1 MKKILYTLLAAT
13 ALLATAAC
21 QRENKVDVDGRQT
34 VDVTFNVGLADMQT
48 KAFSDGKSVD
58 FLRVLVYAEG
68 DNGELTLLPNVSQ
81 TFPNE
86 ETPVVFEDK
95 EALQQ
100 NVTLKLVKGMNY
112 SIVFWAQKKDQNAF
126 SLDEQTG
133 ILTVKPGALLAND
146 DALDAFYAKFNG
158 FSPQGTVTP
167 VQLKRPFAQ
176 INLLSSNEDYAAAE
190 ANQLDMTAIA
200 SDVTVT
206 APSELNLASGEVGNP
221 VEFVFGK
228 NAIAPFTWPSKGWYV
243 GMAYVLAGEKS
254 ELDNVKFTI
263 YYKDQQLGKP
273 IEVKNVPFQRNYRTN
288 IMGNVFT
295 TGDTFGVTIAPG
307 FADIEEM
314 PVNGTPQTVAPA
326 SVATIA
332 ALPGV
337 SSFQESTETP
347 GEFEA
352 TLAEEAEIDLSNFT
366 SNAGQVP
373 ASAVSSNEEVVKVE
387 VVEPETKGDAEKVVK
402 LVAVAAGEADVVLHY
417 AAVMN
422 GAETK
427 AEGDE
432 YNPADVTIHVTVAG
446 SAFTT
451 IAELNELVTKDAA
464 ELSGELTDAVV
475 SFVPDAKQAIIKDAT
490 GSILLYKSNH
500 GLKQGQTFSG
510 KLKVTAVFYKEWY
523 SELTA
528 LDAEFEGEG
537 AVVEPETVTLAQ
549 LKGNYTTYQNAYVKV
564 AGLKVTA
571 VNGRNV
577 TVTDGT
583 NEYVVYCQFG
593 NSTNAVDQVITATG
607 TVTKYNT
614 TEEIKV
620 WTANAIE
627 VAQAGGTTKVLTVA
641 EVEHGT
647 VSATIEGVETI
658 VAEGGEAEVEAGKNV
673 TLTAE
678 ADENYELDSW
688 VLTDAAGQPLD
699 LAVVEGVFAMPEDT
713 DVVVSAVFKETAG
726 EDESAFTTIA
736 ELNGLLTKDSAEL
749 KGELTDAVVSFVP
762 ATNQAI
768 IKDATG
774 SILLYKKNHGLKQGQ
789 TFSGKLTVTGIL
801 YNGLYSE
808 ITALDAVFVGDE
820 AVVEPETVTL
830 AQLKGNYATY
840 QNAYVKVAGLEVT
853 AVNGRNITVTDGE
866 NEYVV
871 YCQFG
876 NATNVVGQTIT
887 ATGTVTKYNTTEE
900 IKVWTSDAIVVTA
913 EPAEAQSYSI
923 KIDGPEGG
931 SIKVFN
937 GETELADGAEV
948 AAGTTLTLQAT
959 AAENYSFSKWVVTNS
974 SATEVAVTNN
984 QFVMPEDAVTISAVF
999 KAAGEETSDSWV
1011 AKDFSELKTGDVV
1024 AIVATTSAGTTF
1036 AMSNDKGTS
1045 SAPAATSVTISD
1057 TFAPAENLQF
1067 VVTVTDG
1074 EYQFAFGEDYLYCT
1088 NTNNGVRIG
1097 SNDNNKFIVTDGYLV
1112 NKATSRYVG
1121 VYNSQD
1127 WRCYTSI
1134 NNNIKDQTF
1143 KCYVKPVSE

>member
-21 QRENKVDVDGRQT
+21 QRENKVDVDGRQA
-34 VDVTFNVGLADMQT
+34 VDVTFNVGFGDMQT

-58 FLRVLVYAEG
+58 SLRVLVFSEG
-68 DNGELTLLPNVSQ
+68 DDGKLTLLPNVCQ
-81 TFPNE
+81 AFPNE
-86 ETPVVFEDK
+86 ENPAVFADK

-112 SIVFWAQKKDQNAF
+112 TIVFWAQKKDQKAF
-126 SLDEQTG
+126 SVDEQKG
-133 ILTVKPGALLAND
+133 LLTIDPASLLAND

-176 INLLSSNEDYAAAE
+176 INLLSSNEDYAAAV
-190 ANQLDMTAIA
+190 ANQLDMDAIA

-206 APSELNLASGEVGNP
+206 APSELDLASGTVGKP
-221 VEFVFGK
+221 VEFVYGK
-228 NAIAPFTWPSKGWYV
+228 NDIAPFTWPSKGWYV

-254 ELDNVKFTI
+254 ELDNVKFTV
-263 YYKDQQLGKP
+263 YYKDQPLGKP
-273 IEVKNVPFQRNYRTN
+273 IEVKNVPFQRNFRTN
-288 IMGNVFT
+288 IMGFVFT

-326 SVATIA
+326 SVAAIA

-347 GEFEA
+347 GEFVANLE
-352 TLAEEAEIDLSNFT
+352 EEAEINLSNFT
-366 SNAGQVP
+366 SNAGQLPV
-373 ASAVSSNEEVVKVE
+373 SAVSSNEEVVKVE
-387 VVEPETKGDAEKVVK
+387 VVDPETKGDAEKVVK

-417 AAVMN
+417 PAVMN
-422 GAETK
+422 TTETK
-427 AEGDE
+427 ADGEE

-451 IAELNELVTKDAA
+451 IAELNGLVTKDAA

-490 GSILLYKSNH
+490 GSILLYKNNH

-528 LDAEFEGEG
+528 LDAEFEGEE

-549 LKGNYTTYQNAYVKV
+549 LKDNYAKYQNAYVK
-564 AGLKVTA
+564 AADLKVTK
-571 VNGRNV
+571 VDKKNI
-577 TVTDGT
+577 TVTDGE

-673 TLTAE
+673 TLSAV
-678 ADENYELDSW
+678 ADENYEFDSW

-713 DVVVSAVFKETAG
+713 DVVVTAVFKEKG
-726 EDESAFTTIA
+726 EEEEPDFTTIA
-736 ELNGLLTKDSAEL
+736 ELNGIVTKDAAEFNG
-749 KGELTDAVVSFVP
+749 KLTDAVVSFVP
-762 ATNQAI
+762 AANQAI

-774 SILLYKKNHGLKQGQ
+774 SVLLYKSNHGLKQGQ
-789 TFSGKLTVTGIL
+789 KFSGELKVTAVF
-801 YNGLYSE
+801 YKEWYSE
-808 ITALDAVFVGDE
+808 ITALDAEFEGEE
-820 AVVEPETVTL
+820 AAVEPETVTL
-830 AQLKGNYATY
+830 AQLAGNYATY

-853 AVNGRNITVTDGE
+853 AVSGKNITVKEGE
-866 NEYVV
+866 NTYIV
-871 YCQFG
+871 YNNVA

-887 ATGTVTKYNTTEE
+887 VTGTVTKYNTTEE
-900 IKVWTSDAIVVTA
+900 IKAWTNEAIEVTA
-913 EPAEAQSYSI
+913 EPEQAQSYPI
-923 KIDGPEGG
+923 KIDAPEGG

-948 AAGTTLTLQAT
+948 PAGTTLTLRAIP
-959 AAENYSFSKWVVTNS
+959 AENFAFSKWNVTDSNNG
-974 SATEVAVTNN
+974 AVAVTNN
-984 QFVMPEDAVTISAVF
+984 QMVMPGDNVTISAVF
-999 KAAGEETSDSWV
+999 TAAGESDGVVVSFDQDQLAAAACKGEKVEMDDVISFTNSSDYGNATVTELRIYKGKEWV
-1011 AKDFSELKTGDVV
+1011 VSAV
-1024 AIVATTSAGTTF
+1024 AGYVITKIEFTCTASGTTKQGPGCF
-1036 AMSNDKGTS
+1036 GAGAPNGYSYEDAVGTWAGSES
-1045 SAPAATSVTISD
+1045 SVSFTATDNQVRIKALSVTY
-1057 TFAPAENLQF
+1057 E
-1067 VVTVTDG
+1067 
-1074 EYQFAFGEDYLYCT
+1074 
-1088 NTNNGVRIG
+1088 
-1097 SNDNNKFIVTDGYLV
+1097 LV
-1112 NKATSRYVG
+1112 NA
-1121 VYNSQD
+1121 
-1127 WRCYTSI
+1127 
-1134 NNNIKDQTF
+1134 
-1143 KCYVKPVSE
+1143 E